1 MQEKE
6 KGDIF
11 LIKVSYGD
19 LGSLYF
25 STIKEFQLDEV
36 YDYIK
41 KNERIKEA
49 LVLWTCNRFEIYFF
63 PGDRETL
70 EFLEDYINDKSLK
83 YTVVHGLDAIKH
95 LFLVSA
101 GLDSMVIGENEI
113 LAQIKKAWEI
123 SRKKDLSGPNLNE
136 VLKKSL
142 EVGRKARRE
151 NGNSRRA
158 RSIASEAL
166 SMIKILP
173 GQKVLVIGAGDLG
186 TQISSF
192 LSRNGTRFS
201 ICNRSPEKARE
212 ISKAFGASIEDFDR
226 KKWRSYEVIITAT
239 KSGEVLLK
247 RSDIARS
254 KIKAVLD
261 LGVPPNVSSDVP
273 RGVKIV
279 NMESLA
285 ESIVPIND
293 KASDYAIKSLKIVNT
308 EFEKFSKKLVSVEKN
323 ELLKKIFEYS
333 NKIIDEEM
341 KFFESKSNERADS
354 ETIRKGLESTR
365 NKLLGFVINGIK
377 NAKDIRSSETV
388 TNMETI
394 LNENFSRHEAKKVKK
409 VT

>member
-1 MQEKE
+1 LE
-6 KGDIF
+6 KGGIF
-11 LIKVSYGD
+11 LIRVSYGD

-36 YDYIK
+36 YEYIK

-49 LVLWTCNRFEIYFF
+49 LVLWTCNRFEIYFY
-63 PGDRETL
+63 PGDRETVD
-70 EFLEDYINDKSLK
+70 FLEDYINDKSLK
-83 YTVVHGLDAIKH
+83 HTVVHGMDAIKH

-113 LAQIKKAWEI
+113 LAQVREAWEV
-123 SRKKDLSGPNLNE
+123 SRKNGMSGPNLNE

-142 EVGRKARRE
+142 EIGRKVRRE
-151 NGNSRRA
+151 NGNGRRA
-158 RSIASEAL
+158 RSVASEAL
-166 SMIKILP
+166 SRIEILP

-192 LSRNGTRFS
+192 LSRNGIRFS

-226 KKWRSYEVIITAT
+226 KKWKNYDVIITAT
-239 KSGEVLLK
+239 KSDEVLLK
-247 RSDIARS
+247 RNDIAGS
-254 KIKAVLD
+254 KIKVVLD
-261 LGVPPNVSSDVP
+261 LGVPPNVSGDLP
-273 RGVKIV
+273 KGVKIV
-279 NMESLA
+279 NMESLS
-285 ESIVPIND
+285 ESIIPNND
-293 KASDYAIKSLKIVNT
+293 KASDYAIKSLKTVNT
-308 EFEKFSKKLVSVEKN
+308 EFERFSKKLMNTEKE
-323 ELLKKIFEYS
+323 ELLKKIFDYS
-333 NKIIDEEM
+333 NNVIEEEM
-341 KFFESKSNERADS
+341 KFFERKPNERADS

-388 TNMETI
+388 TNMEMI
-394 LNENFSRHEAKKVKK
+394 LNENFSRYETKKVKK